1 MRQREPMSCIL
12 WFDPWELISEKKVIK
27 RLLLCRI
34 GGHVGVSDVCS
45 VRRCSWPRG
54 LKDFIKIFMLTC
66 PWRSAGLLL
75 HSDTTHPGLFNLSY
89 RTSCLMSLGL
99 LHWPRGVD
107 KPHLLLPS
115 CPPVRH
121 LPDNSPCLAV
131 MSAWHLVKKNRDMI
145 ARKVRAQGRGPHVG
159 PTVTCCSNFNLGV
172 GEREMVVFLVLAYVC
187 KRLH

>member
-1 MRQREPMSCIL
+1 MWKMFFLTICGIHDTIVSL
-12 WFDPWELISEKKVIK
+12 VMFMFYVGSHMLIRYLRIDLIK
-27 RLLLCRI
+27 M
-34 GGHVGVSDVCS
+34 
-45 VRRCSWPRG
+45 
-54 LKDFIKIFMLTC
+54 FMLTC
-66 PWRSAGLLL
+66 LWRSAGLML
-75 HSDTTHPGLFNLSY
+75 HSETTHPGLFNLSY